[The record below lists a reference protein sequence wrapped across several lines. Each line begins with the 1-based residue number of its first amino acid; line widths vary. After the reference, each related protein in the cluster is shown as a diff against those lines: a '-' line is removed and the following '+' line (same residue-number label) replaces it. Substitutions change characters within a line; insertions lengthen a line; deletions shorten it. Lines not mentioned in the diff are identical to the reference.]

1 MLKEGFPVHVIAEE
15 ESKLT
20 SEYSPGL
27 NKTFMN
33 FFQSDLKFPIPYG
46 V

>member
-1 MLKEGFPVHVIAEE
+1 MLKQGFTVHVIAEE

-27 NKTFMN
+27 NKTFIYCTCG
-33 FFQSDLKFPIPYG
+33 SS
-46 V
+46 